1 MPALARPGAGLTVAL
16 AWLFPGA
23 GHFLQ
28 GQSGKALVFGA
39 ALLPMYICGLA
50 MGGRLFEFRGGEPL
64 VLLAAGSQWMI
75 GATRVVAGWAGSG
88 GGDVVAASYEYGN
101 TFLIV
106 SGLLNVLVMFDAADV
121 ARGRKVAAPSEAP
134 NEAPKVAPR
143 EAKT

>member
-1 MPALARPGAGLTVAL
+1 MTRPSAVLTVAL

-39 ALLPMYICGLA
+39 ALLPMYLCGLL
-50 MGGRLFEFRGGEPL
+50 MGGRLFEFQGGEPL
-64 VLLAAGSQWMI
+64 VLLAAASQWMI
-75 GATRVVAGWAGSG
+75 GVARLVAGWAGSG
-88 GGDVVAASYEYGN
+88 VGDVVAASYEYGN

-121 ARGRKVAAPSEAP
+121 ARGRKVASPSEAPSAAPSEA
-134 NEAPKVAPR
+134 
-143 EAKT
+143 KT